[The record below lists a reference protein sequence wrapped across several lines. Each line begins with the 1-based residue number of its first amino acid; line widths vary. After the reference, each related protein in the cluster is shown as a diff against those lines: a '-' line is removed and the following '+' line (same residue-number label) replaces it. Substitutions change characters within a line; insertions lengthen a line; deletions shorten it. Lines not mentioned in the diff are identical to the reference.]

1 MEPKQNTQNT
11 QSSAGMNPFYDRP
24 YEEEEDGYIDDRGF
38 YTSTNGSFWDDD
50 HNYFNHLGFDKHG
63 GTYDKFGIYQPG
75 PNYNS
80 ETGMYEEEEKNF
92 EPILEKEKKKPI
104 FGQRF
109 DGQIINELQL
119 EEKQNEKTIKKFAEL
134 IESDNESDDEEEE
147 KDKSN
152 VSFDI
157 NDMEEAFGYVMD
169 VENHS
174 NNNNITSQHV

>member
-1 MEPKQNTQNT
+1 MDQ
-11 QSSAGMNPFYDRP
+11 
-24 YEEEEDGYIDDRGF
+24 
-38 YTSTNGSFWDDD
+38 
-50 HNYFNHLGFDKHG
+50 
-63 GTYDKFGIYQPG
+63 
-75 PNYNS
+75 
-80 ETGMYEEEEKNF
+80 
-92 EPILEKEKKKPI
+92 
-104 FGQRF
+104 
-109 DGQIINELQL
+109 
-119 EEKQNEKTIKKFAEL
+119 IKKFAEL